1 MVSETLSIKV
11 SKTEK
16 NLLRQ
21 TAAERK
27 SSPSQLLRD
36 ALQIVLAGGSSGRQ
50 ASLLDKHQH
59 LFARLDQGAGD
70 LSTNPE
76 HLRNYG
82 K

>member
-1 MVSETLSIKV
+1 MLSETLSIKV
-11 SKTEK
+11 SKAEK

-36 ALQIVLAGGSSGRQ
+36 ALQVVLAGSGFSQ
-50 ASLLDKHQH
+50 EASLLSKHQH
-59 LFARLDQGAGD
+59 LFTHLDQGPGD

-76 HLRNYG
+76 RLRNYG